1 MKKGLVVLAVALAF
15 GLSTATM
22 SFAAKKVKC
31 TVEKVEGDKVTMVC
45 KKAEGKFKV
54 GDKLKIDPAK
64 KKAAVEGC

>member
-45 KKAEGKFKV
+45 KKADKFKV
-54 GDKLKIDPAK
+54 GDKLKIAPAK